1 METQSTSLK
10 GTNNMK
16 TTVRNILLTSTLALG
31 ALAVVAQET
40 DEPRG
45 PGGGPGGMRQG
56 PPILQALDTNKD
68 GKLDATEIANASKA
82 LKTLDKNGDGE
93 LTQDEIG
100 GPRRGGERGGPGGG
114 PERRPPPSE

>member
-1 METQSTSLK
+1 
-10 GTNNMK
+10 MK
-16 TTVRNILLTSTLALG
+16 TTLRNILLTSTLALG

-45 PGGGPGGMRQG
+45 PRGPGGGPGGMRQR

-68 GKLDATEIANASKA
+68 GKLDATEIANAAKA

-100 GPRRGGERGGPGGG
+100 GPRRGGPGGG
-114 PERRPPPSE
+114 PDRRPPGE

>member
-1 METQSTSLK
+1 
-10 GTNNMK
+10 MK
-16 TTVRNILLTSTLALG
+16 TITRNILLTLGLSAAALI
-31 ALAVVAQET
+31 AQES
-40 DEPRG
+40 DEPRGPRG

-68 GKLDATEIANASKA
+68 GRLDATEIANASKA

-100 GPRRGGERGGPGGG
+100 GPRRGGGERGGPGGG
-114 PERRPPPSE
+114 PDRRPPPSE